1 MNINDLQAGYLVKL
15 REEGFGTIATNSR
28 MGKLIIYQDFSCDSI
43 EDWNEDL
50 TERNV
55 PSYDIVEVYKPK
67 TDKDILSTLD
77 DYELIWKESDS
88 ETQVLEAC
96 EAIEKKYNCRITYRR
111 VFRTCY
117 SFELNCVNINSIF
130 ILLVSE
136 DSLQDLVDKLSKCVE
151 DAIISHYKNK
161 NM

>member
-15 REEGFGTIATNSR
+15 REKGFGAVATNSELV
-28 MGKLIIYQDFSCDSI
+28 KLIIYQDFSYDNI

-67 TDKDILSTLD
+67 TNKDILSTLD
-77 DYELIWKESDS
+77 DYELIWKESS
-88 ETQVLEAC
+88 SKTQVLEAC
-96 EAIEKKYNCRITYRR
+96 EAIEKKYNCRITCRR
-111 VFRTCY
+111 VFRSCY
-117 SFELNCVNINSIF
+117 SFELNCVNISSTF
-130 ILLVSE
+130 TLLVSE
-136 DSLQDLVDKLSKCVE
+136 CSLQDLVDRLSKCVE